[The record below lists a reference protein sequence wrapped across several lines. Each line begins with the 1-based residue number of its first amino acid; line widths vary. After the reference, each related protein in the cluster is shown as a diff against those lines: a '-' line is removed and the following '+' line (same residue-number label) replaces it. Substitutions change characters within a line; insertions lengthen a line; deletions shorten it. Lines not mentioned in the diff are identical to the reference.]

1 VLRVGKGELEDL
13 FLAPRCPCCGTGM
26 VVVSET
32 KTMLSFSCPACHV
45 SDVRMK

>member
-1 VLRVGKGELEDL
+1 MKVDSSELEDE
-13 FLAPRCPCCGTGM
+13 FQAPRCPCCGTEM

-32 KTMLSFSCPACHV
+32 KTVLSLSCPACHV